1 MLIGINAKS
10 TTSAIRALADALRGK
25 PGINDPYDAA
35 KNLLKAAK
43 ARHPD
48 IAHAFGSDAGV
59 RLMHKDAEI
68 AERVMMEMVRTT
80 GIVPLA
86 VHDSFLVPS
95 GQKSKLMET
104 MDKALN
110 DTNSLVGT
118 PPKFETPIHIEL
130 AKKISKSFPQYG
142 TDGLGGM
149 GGGMGGGTCDGERW
163 ESVLW
168 VGERVF

>member
-25 PGINDPYDAA
+25 SGINDPYNAA
-35 KNLLKAAK
+35 KSLLKAAK

-68 AERVMMEMVRTT
+68 AERVMMEMVCAT

-86 VHDSFLVPS
+86 VHDSFIAPAS
-95 GQKSKLMET
+95 QESKLMET

-110 DTNSLVGT
+110 DTNSLCGNT
-118 PPKFETPIHIEL
+118 PQI
-130 AKKISKSFPQYG
+130 
-142 TDGLGGM
+142 
-149 GGGMGGGTCDGERW
+149 
-163 ESVLW
+163 
-168 VGERVF
+168 